1 MTDDVA
7 IIGIGL
13 HPFGR
18 TDALSG
24 LEQGAHAVRAA
35 LQDAGVS
42 WDAVGVA
49 YGGSQD
55 AGNADALAN
64 LLGLTGTPFVNVANG
79 CATGGSALASVV
91 AAIRSGMAE
100 IGVAVGFDKHPRGA
114 FNARPADWGL
124 EDYLHWLRVAKD
136 HAPQL
141 HLHAYSPMEIAHM
154 VDVSGLSGRSWSW

>member
-1 MTDDVA
+1 MSDDVA

-18 TDALSG
+18 TDGLSG
-24 LEQGAHAVRAA
+24 LEQGAHAVRLA
-35 LQDAGVS
+35 LQDAGLS

-114 FNARPADWGL
+114 FNARPKDWGL
-124 EDYLHWLRVAKD
+124 EDWYGNTGLMLTTQFFALKTQRYLHE
-136 HAPQL
+136 H
-141 HLHAYSPMEIAHM
+141 
-154 VDVSGLSGRSWSW
+154 GLSEQALVLA

>member
-1 MTDDVA
+1 MTTTSPSSA
-7 IIGIGL
+7 SACT
-13 HPFGR
+13 PSAAA
-18 TDALSG
+18 DALSR
-24 LEQGAHAVRAA
+24 AWSRARTRCVRR

-64 LLGLTGTPFVNVANG
+64 LLGLTGTSFVNVANG
-79 CATGGSALASVV
+79 CATGGSALASVI

-114 FNARPADWGL
+114 FNAAAGGL
-124 EDYLHWLRVAKD
+124 G
-136 HAPQL
+136 PG
-141 HLHAYSPMEIAHM
+141 
-154 VDVSGLSGRSWSW
+154 GLVRRHRA